1 MKAALLRRRLDAARK
16 EQAKQREVFEVF
28 SLQQVERVPVWKRMV
43 EDFEA
48 DETKKNP
55 YELKISGM

>member
-1 MKAALLRRRLDAARK
+1 
-16 EQAKQREVFEVF
+16 
-28 SLQQVERVPVWKRMV
+28 LQQVERVPVWKRMV

-55 YELKISGM
+55 YELKISGT